1 MERGHAYRKYPENS
15 HILMTGDIMEEKQ
28 YLELLIQSL
37 KKKLMILNK
46 IAVLNQDQRAILQDE
61 NADPDTFDINVRD
74 KDRLI
79 RQIVELDTGFDEVY
93 AHIKDL
99 MERDHSAYEEQL
111 SQMRELIRLIMAK
124 DASIRAEEQRNYV
137 LAQKKFASVRTKVRE
152 VKASQKMVNS
162 YYQNMMRQS
171 RSTAQ
176 FMDNKK

>member
-1 MERGHAYRKYPENS
+1 MQ
-15 HILMTGDIMEEKQ
+15 EKE
-28 YLELLIQSL
+28 YLEVLIQSL
-37 KKKLMILNK
+37 KKKLMILNQL
-46 IAVLNQDQRAILQDE
+46 AVLNQDQRDILQDE
-61 NADPDTFDINVRD
+61 NADPDAFDINVRD

-79 RQIVELDTGFDEVY
+79 QQIVELDAGFDEVY
-93 AHIKDL
+93 AHIKSL

-124 DASIRAEEQRNYV
+124 DASIRAQEQRNYT
-137 LAQKKFASVRTKVRE
+137 LAQQKFASVKSKVRE

-171 RSTAQ
+171 RGASQ